1 MQYIKKLIEIGTTG
15 HFNECWEC
23 DFKTVNLNAYPN
35 ISINMIGRKSYD
47 DRLAGKNVS
56 ETKNVTVTVS
66 DLQLSGAIGYANIPK
81 LYEVLT
87 TKTIEEIYTEEET
100 MTEDGVYNGM
110 PYQAGSIITVG
121 KTRDIPVYPE
131 FFDGEIINV
140 I

>member
-1 MQYIKKLIEIGTTG
+1 MQYIKKQIEIGTSG
-15 HFNECWEC
+15 HINECWEC

-35 ISINMIGRKSYD
+35 ISVDMVGRKSYD
-47 DRLAGKNVS
+47 DKVAGKCVS
-56 ETKNVTVTVS
+56 ETRNVTVTTS
-66 DLQLSGAIGYANIPK
+66 DLELAGTIGYANIPK

-87 TKTIEEIYTEEET
+87 TKTKEETYTEEET

-110 PYQAGSIITVG
+110 PYQAGSVITVE
-121 KTRDIPVYPE
+121 KTRDIPVYPD